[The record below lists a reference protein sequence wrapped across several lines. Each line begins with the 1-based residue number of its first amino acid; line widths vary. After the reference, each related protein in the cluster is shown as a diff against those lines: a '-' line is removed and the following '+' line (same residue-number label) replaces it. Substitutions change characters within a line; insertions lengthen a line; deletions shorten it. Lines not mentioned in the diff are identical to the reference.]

1 MTTIAALFCCTMT
14 MMAEPVSPAAARQAA
29 ARFLQEKGAKLER
42 QATEAPRRAMGQSAD
57 GQESSPYYVF
67 NATGSKGF
75 VVVSGDD
82 CVGGNLVLGYTDR
95 GCFDAGNVP
104 VNMQEWLDA
113 IASQITSMS
122 RRGATARAI
131 ALHDAVAPLVTT
143 TWGQGKPAYDPHH
156 PYNALCPKFD
166 GQLSVTGCMATALSQ
181 VLYYHRTPQQPIVG
195 DLPGYTMFTNPVD
208 MEPLPGVKFDW
219 DNMLDNY
226 SGETT
231 EAQQM
236 AVATLMRYCGQTLQ
250 MDYTPY
256 ISNAYSYDLD
266 LLITQFGID
275 QGAHTARAYEY
286 SINAWDSLL
295 YTELKEQR
303 PLLHTGFS
311 MGGGHAFVLDG
322 YEAKDG
328 VGYFHVNWGWDG
340 DSDGY
345 YRLDVLNPYAS
356 GTGGSSTSDGFSIG
370 QDAVI
375 GFQPS
380 KGPLDHYGRY
390 LVGFEWNAFYDDQ
403 PGYFA
408 TLNTSHMPVNY
419 ALAMAERMA
428 DGSIDY
434 DHVLGEQTLE
444 IENYSYAGLQKEEER
459 QAVKYFTVL
468 DHVADNLTPGSH
480 RLVFINKEVG
490 TDAPW
495 RPVFGPNCSV
505 EIIVGDDG
513 QPTDTII
520 HPSPVLTTTART
532 VKVLGLGELDDMK
545 MWGLRQTVKAT
556 VANNSADAFNGT
568 LYCTLYLVVNDVLTV
583 EYISYRAPVFV
594 EANGKTEVNFDVY
607 PPRKGNY
614 VAVITSDYVSMKGRH
629 QSDLKSVDGYVG
641 SKPVIANEL
650 TFTVQSFEHDV
661 TTTEEGELKTRFNIT
676 VGNSTAMDYESFIV
690 ARVYKMGSDSIY
702 HQVVFNNGYD
712 YKAAPCNV
720 KSKER
725 ADISFVLPQLL
736 EPGDYSAEFQMSSDY
751 IGNKLSDYFSIAGS
765 IFKVE
770 ESTGIKT
777 VGTDQTANGDKW
789 FSLDGRRL
797 DARPTT
803 KGVYVRQGKKL
814 VVR

>member
-1 MTTIAALFCCTMT
+1 
-14 MMAEPVSPAAARQAA
+14 
-29 ARFLQEKGAKLER
+29 
-42 QATEAPRRAMGQSAD
+42 
-57 GQESSPYYVF
+57 
-67 NATGSKGF
+67 
-75 VVVSGDD
+75 
-82 CVGGNLVLGYTDR
+82 
-95 GCFDAGNVP
+95 
-104 VNMQEWLDA
+104 
-113 IASQITSMS
+113 
-122 RRGATARAI
+122 
-131 ALHDAVAPLVTT
+131 
-143 TWGQGKPAYDPHH
+143 
-156 PYNALCPKFD
+156 
-166 GQLSVTGCMATALSQ
+166 
-181 VLYYHRTPQQPIVG
+181 
-195 DLPGYTMFTNPVD
+195 
-208 MEPLPGVKFDW
+208 
-219 DNMLDNY
+219 
-226 SGETT
+226 
-231 EAQQM
+231 
-236 AVATLMRYCGQTLQ
+236 
-250 MDYTPY
+250 
-256 ISNAYSYDLD
+256 
-266 LLITQFGID
+266 
-275 QGAHTARAYEY
+275 
-286 SINAWDSLL
+286 
-295 YTELKEQR
+295 
-303 PLLHTGFS
+303 
-311 MGGGHAFVLDG
+311 MGGGHAFILDG
-322 YEAKDG
+322 YEAEDG
-328 VGYFHVNWGWDG
+328 VGFFHVNWGWDG
-340 DSDGY
+340 DCDGY
-345 YRLDVLNPYAS
+345 YRLDMLNPYAS

-390 LVGFEWNAFYDDQ
+390 LVGFEWNTHYNDQ

-428 DGSIDY
+428 DGTIDY

-444 IENYSYAGLQKEEER
+444 IESYSYAGLQKDEH
-459 QAVKYFTVL
+459 QLLKYFTVL

-495 RPVFGPNCSV
+495 LPVFGPNCSV

-556 VANNSADAFNGT
+556 VANNSADAFNGI
-568 LYCTLYLVVNDVLTV
+568 LYCTLYLVENDVLTV
-583 EYISYRAPVFV
+583 EYISYQAPVFV
-594 EANGKTEVNFDVY
+594 EANGKAEVIFDVY

-641 SKPVIANEL
+641 SKPVTANEL

-676 VGNSTAMDYESFIV
+676 VGNNTAMDYESFIL
-690 ARVYKMGSDSIY
+690 ARVYKIDSDSVY
-702 HQVVFNNGYD
+702 QLVVFNNGYN
-712 YKAAPCNV
+712 YKAARCNV

-736 EPGDYSAEFQMSSDY
+736 EPGDYGVQFQMSSDF

-765 IFKVE
+765 NFKVE
-770 ESTGIKT
+770 EPTGIKT

-797 DARPTT
+797 DSRPAT
-803 KGVYVRQGKKL
+803 KGVYVRQGKKF
-814 VVR
+814 VVK